1 VLSAVVLDRIYRI
14 EQDLHVNPEKSC
26 KSCQKDSRVSSVELK
41 VIVMHKLLKS
51 ADVKRLIVV
60 SMLLF
65 WCACM
70 IAVRINRTGSGYYAF
85 LVLNLFLAGVPL
97 FLSSVLR
104 LATYRG
110 LHWTIRLAVFGLWL
124 LFLPNAPYI
133 LTDILHL
140 TRASQVPAWYDL
152 ALLLSCSGTGLLLGY
167 LSLIDV
173 QSIVARSFGPAF
185 SWMFAMVS
193 LVLSGFAIYLGRFLR
208 WNSWDVLVDPTRLF
222 DIAGNVVHPWAH
234 TKAVSVTLIFGVILT
249 LGYITLR
256 VVLAQ
261 PERS

>member
-1 VLSAVVLDRIYRI
+1 MYR
-14 EQDLHVNPEKSC
+14 
-26 KSCQKDSRVSSVELK
+26 
-41 VIVMHKLLKS
+41 LLKS

-85 LVLNLFLAGVPL
+85 LVVNLFLAAVPL
-97 FLSSVLR
+97 FFSTALR
-104 LATYRG
+104 IATQRR
-110 LHWTIRLAVFGLWL
+110 LHWTIRLGVFSLWL

-140 TRASQVPAWYDL
+140 TRASHAPAWYDL
-152 ALLLSCSGTGLLLGY
+152 ALLLSFSGTGLLLGY

-173 QSIVARSFGPAF
+173 QTIVARSFGHG
-185 SWMFAMVS
+185 WGWIFAMVS

-208 WNSWDVLVDPTRLF
+208 WNSWDVLVEPTRVF
-222 DIAGNVVHPWAH
+222 EIIGGVVHPWAH
-234 TKAVSVTLIFGVILT
+234 TQAVAVTLIFGSILT

-256 VVLAQ
+256 VLLAHH
-261 PERS
+261 ERT